1 MEDYPVKSTP
11 GLDGEL
17 GLVQTNRTGEVR
29 ELGLVDDAVFGQLDE
44 DSPNYRNVCL
54 SELLLWSLLSQLP
67 TGEPIRYDRSDDENA
82 NWSGCV
88 VHSVGL

>member
-11 GLDGEL
+11 DLDGEL

-54 SELLLWSLLSQLP
+54 SELLL
-67 TGEPIRYDRSDDENA
+67 
-82 NWSGCV
+82 
-88 VHSVGL
+88 